1 MHIDLSSVR
10 LACQGPAAVLLAA
23 LLGHLAAG
31 PLAAVPERPS
41 EEELRLVETRGR
53 RIASYHEAVAR
64 TRAKYEKHMPD
75 LDESVRWVV
84 VDRGGSWRVILM
96 RPVSGQAEP
105 KAWQMLAEVGF
116 NYKAGEVT
124 TFERYMPPRQ
134 APADALA
141 LQRAI
146 DAAASVIALYV
157 PDSRAP
163 FEVSAF
169 KEADKTCSVYL
180 QATPESGVQRFGSDL
195 FSTVSGD
202 GMKVTK
208 STPLHVGTP
217 AMPVAASA
225 AGEPTLHSHVEGDL
239 PAETDVAMVIE
250 HPKLAPHLVLTPR
263 YMFRIDQAGAI
274 TYLGPNQVP
283 PAAPGGTN

>member
-1 MHIDLSSVR
+1 MRIHPSTVQQAR
-10 LACQGPAAVLLAA
+10 RRPAAALLAVLL
-23 LLGHLAAG
+23 GDFAAG
-31 PLAAVPERPS
+31 VLAAVPERPS
-41 EEELRLVETRGR
+41 EEALHQVETRGR

-64 TRAKYEKHMPD
+64 TRAKHERQVPD
-75 LDESVRWVV
+75 LDESVRWVTV
-84 VDRGGSWRVILM
+84 ERGGSMKVIVL
-96 RPVSGQAEP
+96 RPVSSATEP

-116 NYKAGEVT
+116 NSKAGEVT
-124 TFERYMPPRQ
+124 TFERHMPPRQ

-146 DAAASVIALYV
+146 DAAAAVIGLYV

-169 KEADKTCSVYL
+169 KETDKTISVYL
-180 QATPESGVQRFGSDL
+180 QATPENGILRFGSDL
-195 FSTVSGD
+195 LSQVSGD
-202 GMKVTK
+202 GVKVTK

-217 AMPVAASA
+217 AMPVPTSA

-239 PAETDVAMVIE
+239 PTETDVAMVIE

-263 YMFRIDQAGAI
+263 YMFRIDQSGAI